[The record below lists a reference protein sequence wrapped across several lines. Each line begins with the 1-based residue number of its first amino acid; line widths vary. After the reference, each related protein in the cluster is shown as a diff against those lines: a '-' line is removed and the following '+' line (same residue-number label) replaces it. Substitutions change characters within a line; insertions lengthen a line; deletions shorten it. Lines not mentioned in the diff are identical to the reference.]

1 MPETAAAAGAV
12 EPPAAAGSP
21 DVAAAA
27 PETALPPAAGAGPSA
42 DPAAAAAGSLYVD
55 SRPVGAAVSV
65 DDVVVG
71 VTPVEVS
78 DVDFGARRVR
88 IEMPGYRPW
97 ATEVDVSGTERI
109 RVAARL
115 EPEGRR

>member
-1 MPETAAAAGAV
+1 M
-12 EPPAAAGSP
+12 
-21 DVAAAA
+21 
-27 PETALPPAAGAGPSA
+27 
-42 DPAAAAAGSLYVD
+42 
-55 SRPVGAAVSV
+55 
-65 DDVVVG
+65 VG

-88 IEMPGYRPW
+88 IELPGYRPW